1 VTRALHHLWTE
12 TLRVPF
18 SDMDTLGHASHLAY
32 FRYMQEAR
40 VAWVR
45 SLADRLP
52 REQVAVVVA
61 ASCNYF
67 APVMYPATLE
77 IEMTSA
83 EVGRSSFVLRYEM
96 RRGDSDP
103 VATGETK
110 MLWMDLRAGR
120 SAPLPDV
127 LRALLPARSES
138 LRPSDRHSRV
148 R

>member
-1 VTRALHHLWTE
+1 MSGTMHHLWTE

-45 SLADRLP
+45 SLVERLP
-52 REQVAVVVA
+52 REQAPVVVA

-67 APVMYPATLE
+67 APVVYPATLE
-77 IEMTSA
+77 IEMTGGDA
-83 EVGRSSFVLRYEM
+83 GRSSFLLRYAIRAGKAE
-96 RRGDSDP
+96 P
-103 VATGETK
+103 VATGETG
-110 MLWMDLRAGR
+110 MVWMDLVANR

-127 LRALLPARSES
+127 VRARLGPRSG
-138 LRPSDRHSRV
+138 
-148 R
+148 

>member
-1 VTRALHHLWTE
+1 MTATTRHLWTE
-12 TLRVPF
+12 ALRVPF

-52 REQVAVVVA
+52 REHAPVVVA
-61 ASCNYF
+61 ASCRYF
-67 APVMYPATLE
+67 APVLYPATLE
-77 IEMTSA
+77 IEMTGGEA
-83 EVGRSSFVLRYEM
+83 GRSSFVLRYAM
-96 RRGDSDP
+96 RAGATDP

-110 MLWMDLRAGR
+110 MVWMDLRARR

-127 LRALLPARSES
+127 LRGLLP
-138 LRPSDRHSRV
+138 SRTG
-148 R
+148 